1 MGNREAVVVLDLRD
15 FISVVGR
22 RPWRTLATGTRLPT
36 AWTRGKALMPDYGI
50 FEYREWTRT
59 HPKRH
64 PMLIRNKRLA
74 RQCLISAEEREG
86 YEKTASLVEAT
97 PEGFVRYGGEVWRN
111 WQLYREDEEGPV
123 D

>member
-1 MGNREAVVVLDLRD
+1 
-15 FISVVGR
+15 
-22 RPWRTLATGTRLPT
+22 
-36 AWTRGKALMPDYGI
+36 
-50 FEYREWTRT
+50 
-59 HPKRH
+59 
-64 PMLIRNKRLA
+64 MLIQNERLA

-111 WQLYREDEEGPV
+111 WQLYREDEEGPE